1 MVHVHVDYILD
12 DHWKNSVFNIVFHE
26 ADEEIPEFPRGDAG
40 RNPGMAVARIV
51 GSADRLPWTVA
62 GPHTSRRAA
71 HRQPNRDS
79 RPPV

>member
-51 GSADRLPWTVA
+51 GSADRLPWTGA
-62 GPHTSRRAA
+62 GSARLT
-71 HRQPNRDS
+71 
-79 RPPV
+79 